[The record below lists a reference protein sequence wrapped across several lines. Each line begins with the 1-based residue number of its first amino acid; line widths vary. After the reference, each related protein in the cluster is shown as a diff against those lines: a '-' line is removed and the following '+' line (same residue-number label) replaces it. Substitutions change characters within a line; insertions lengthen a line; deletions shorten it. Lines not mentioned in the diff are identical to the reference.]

1 MSPPIK
7 KSKTDGVSMKE
18 QIMEN
23 RKTKAGESI
32 EKFKFNLKRVKL
44 LTGNEGFLH
53 REAKGVAY
61 YMHRDQRVQDN
72 WAMLYAQKLGNL
84 KFIFLKTL
92 RTGNLKNFGSITKQ
106 RNFSMHF
113 SFGGQFATIRHCW
126 N

>member
-92 RTGNLKNFGSITKQ
+92 RTGNFKIFGVTM
-106 RNFSMHF
+106 RL
-113 SFGGQFATIRHCW
+113 
-126 N
+126 